1 MISDTLSDAAHEIRQ
16 YLENYPD
23 VYAGMEDK
31 ITSVLMAMDALREE
45 LDTPPKKKAKA
56 SEKRGKR

>member
-1 MISDTLSDAAHEIRQ
+1 MISDTLSGAAYEIRQ
-16 YLENYPD
+16 YLERYPD

-31 ITSVLMAMDALREE
+31 ITSVLAAMDALREE

-56 SEKRGKR
+56 SERKGRK